1 MDFKKLRKE
10 HRYSK
15 GDIAKLL
22 GISVYAVT
30 KIEAGEK
37 EISSV
42 NARKLKTL
50 YSVEI
55 NHGKANIED
64 VFFLANFTNNLS
76 ETKKIVLGGESGLIN
91 ITKRA

>member
-10 HRYSK
+10 HGYSK

-37 EISSV
+37 EISNV

-50 YSVEI
+50 YSVEV

-76 ETKKIVLGGESGLIN
+76 ETKKIVLGGGTDLRN
-91 ITKRA
+91 IIKRA

>member
-50 YSVEI
+50 Y
-55 NHGKANIED
+55 
-64 VFFLANFTNNLS
+64 NNQP
-76 ETKKIVLGGESGLIN
+76 
-91 ITKRA
+91 